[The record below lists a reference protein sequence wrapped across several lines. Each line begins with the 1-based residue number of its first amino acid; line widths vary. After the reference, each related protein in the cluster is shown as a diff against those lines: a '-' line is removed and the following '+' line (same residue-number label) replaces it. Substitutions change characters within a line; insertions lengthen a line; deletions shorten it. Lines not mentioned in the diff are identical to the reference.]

1 VPRNRSDAAYFAPM
15 RDLRLA
21 PATELYLGLVHH
33 TDGVDGTLQRIATAQ
48 QVVPAFGIATE
59 CGLGRRPPEMV
70 RRVLRIHRHVA
81 EPYEVAAAQT
91 L

>member
-1 VPRNRSDAAYFAPM
+1 
-15 RDLRLA
+15 
-21 PATELYLGLVHH
+21 
-33 TDGVDGTLQRIATAQ
+33 
-48 QVVPAFGIATE
+48 
-59 CGLGRRPPEMV
+59 MV